1 LSAIQVSDSIA
12 VRAPRRVASD
22 AFSDDVRLGCDN
34 ARRADWDSMHNSQ
47 VRTAFVLAGGGSL
60 GAVEVGMLHALTEH
74 GVRPDFV
81 VGASAGA
88 INGAY
93 FAADPT
99 PRGVAKLD
107 QLWRGLIRRHVMPM
121 RLSDL
126 FRIALRRDYL
136 VNPSGLR
143 RLLEDH
149 LPYRLLE
156 QAPIPMHVVAT
167 DMVLGQEV
175 LLSTGPV
182 VDAVLASTAIPG
194 LFPPVQVNGRYL
206 IDGGVSNNTPIS
218 SAIKLG
224 AQRIV
229 VLPTGF
235 ACALKGLPTSAIGR
249 ALHALSLLVMRQL
262 VSDIERYR
270 GDAALHVV
278 PPLCPVDS
286 SSYDY
291 SGCAALIDRATLTTR
306 AWIAAGGLSTPCGVP
321 NEMREHSHA

>member
-1 LSAIQVSDSIA
+1 MSAA
-12 VRAPRRVASD
+12 AA
-22 AFSDDVRLGCDN
+22 
-34 ARRADWDSMHNSQ
+34 
-47 VRTAFVLAGGGSL
+47 RTAFVLAGGGSL

-93 FAADPT
+93 FASDPT

-107 QLWRGLIRRHVMPM
+107 QLWRGLVRRHVLPM

-126 FRIALRRDYL
+126 FRIALRRDCL
-136 VNPSGLR
+136 IDPSGLR
-143 RLLEDH
+143 RLLEKH

-167 DMVLGQEV
+167 DMVLGTEV
-175 LLSTGPV
+175 LISAGPAIE
-182 VDAVLASTAIPG
+182 AVLASTAIPG
-194 LFPPVQVNGRYL
+194 VFPPVQIGGRDL
-206 IDGGVSNNTPIS
+206 IDGGVANNTPIS
-218 SAIKLG
+218 SAMKLG

-235 ACALKGLPTSAIGR
+235 ACALKGIPKSAIGR
-249 ALHALSLLVMRQL
+249 ALHALSLLVTRQL
-262 VSDIERYR
+262 VVDIERYS
-270 GDAALHVV
+270 GDVALHVV

-286 SSYDY
+286 SPYDY
-291 SGCAALIDRATLTTR
+291 SACATLIDRAVATTR
-306 AWIAAGGLSTPCGVP
+306 TWIAGGGLDKPCGVP
-321 NEMREHSHA
+321 HEMVDHQHA

>member
-1 LSAIQVSDSIA
+1 MDSSAPTQ
-12 VRAPRRVASD
+12 P
-22 AFSDDVRLGCDN
+22 
-34 ARRADWDSMHNSQ
+34 
-47 VRTAFVLAGGGSL
+47 RTAFVLAGGGSL

-74 GVRPDFV
+74 GLRPDFV

-93 FAADPT
+93 FASDPT

-121 RLSDL
+121 RVSDL
-126 FRIALRRDYL
+126 FRIAMRRDYL
-136 VNPSGLR
+136 VDPSGLR
-143 RLLEDH
+143 RLLEKH

-156 QAPIPMHVVAT
+156 EAPIAMHVVAT
-167 DMVLGQEV
+167 DMLLGQEV
-175 LLSTGPV
+175 LLSAGPV

-194 LFPPVQVNGRYL
+194 VFPPVLIGGRSL

-218 SAIKLG
+218 SAMKLG

-235 ACALKGLPTSAIGR
+235 ACALKGAPKSAIGR
-249 ALHALSLLVMRQL
+249 ALHALSLLVVRQL
-262 VSDIERYR
+262 VSDIERYQ
-270 GDAALHVV
+270 GDVALHVV

-286 SSYDY
+286 SPYDY

-306 AWIAAGGLSTPCGVP
+306 TWIAGGGLVKPCGVP
-321 NEMREHSHA
+321 HEMHEHGHA